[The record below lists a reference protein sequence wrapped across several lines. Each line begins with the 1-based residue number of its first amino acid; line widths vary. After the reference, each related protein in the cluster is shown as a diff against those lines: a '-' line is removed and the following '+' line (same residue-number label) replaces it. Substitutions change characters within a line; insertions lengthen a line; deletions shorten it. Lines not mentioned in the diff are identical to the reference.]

1 MVARLSRRAA
11 LLLGSA
17 LCLPVAVRAGS
28 PSLPQG
34 GTFTAGSGSITRAPG
49 RVTVDQGSARGI
61 IDWKS
66 FSIGAGKTVAINNG
80 SGATLNIVTGTLP
93 SSINGTLT
101 ATGSAYLVNPQG
113 VVVGKSGVIS
123 TGGSFVATTRPV
135 DPQQFLQSG
144 TLSLSGSAQASV
156 VNQGQISAG
165 DQVVL
170 VGQSVRNSGSITA
183 GGAAVLAAGDTMV
196 LQAQG
201 DNALVSIQ
209 GGSGDVTNEGRI
221 SAASVALR
229 AAGGNVYALA
239 GRRGQQS
246 SAGIE
251 ATGTAGQPGRV
262 MLDANGDVVVS
273 GAVSADGASGG
284 QVSITAGKT
293 ATLRGTVSA
302 RGSTGA
308 GGQVSVDGA
317 TVSLGRRAVIDASG
331 ATGGGTVRIGGDR
344 TKGASTTTI
353 ASGAQI
359 KADGGSGP
367 GGSVVVWSTGETDFA
382 GHISATGTNG
392 GSAEVSS
399 QGVLSFTGL
408 ADLRGATGQAG
419 TLLLDPNDVVITDG
433 AVAAGQ
439 SAISP
444 ELISTQLG
452 FSDFVIETDGTGAS
466 SAGHGDILVTSA
478 LSWISSHALTLSA
491 ARNITIS
498 APITAGSGADVAL
511 IADSGDTGIGVVSF
525 SGSGALTL
533 AGGGTAQISTSFAN
547 AAGSLPGNANYTAN
561 VSGGTLS
568 TTLSVANAA
577 QLAALSAITAAG
589 TGAHLDID
597 LIADINMSGVG
608 YTPISSYYGV
618 FNGQG
623 HTISNLVIN
632 LPSQTNLGFVD
643 TLHGTIE
650 NVTFYNST
658 VTGYSNVGLVAGTND
673 GTINTVTVTG
683 TNYTTTNITGN
694 NTGYS
699 ASDPALVG
707 GMVGLNV
714 GLIKNVYFNATV
726 HGGFSEG
733 GIAGYNGDGTLI
745 GTIEQAQVY
754 PDASGGYWSGGVA
767 GQNEAGSI
775 ITNTFIQGGVYGTYT
790 AGVTAVNYGQ
800 VSNVIAVNGATHGE
814 SNTGAVVERNLNAGT
829 ITNSY
834 YDIGPYGRVSTYGIA
849 ANETQF
855 YGGFTN
861 GSGQLV
867 NGGLPPGFDPLIWTF
882 HSGGFPTVYK
892 AYTAP
897 ASSAQITLSGT
908 VSGAAAGATVG
919 VNVGG
924 TMYGPVTLSPTGT
937 WSLSVPQSANGFNGG
952 TDVVVSLL
960 TGGSGSTLLADITG
974 STASVPLSLNTTTLS
989 TSKAGSTTLSVL
1001 EAEKTAT
1008 EGGSTLSLFGPA
1020 DPTAQGATG
1029 LVISV
1034 PGAIGFDSGLDGTG
1048 TLQVTAGGDLT
1059 AGAGLVIDAVRLN
1072 VTGAVL
1078 LGGVDNQIST
1088 LAGQVGALS
1097 LQNNVDL
1104 TIGTVAG
1111 ATGLASNG
1119 AVSLTE
1125 TGGLTLA
1132 AALSATGSGN
1142 AMVIQ
1147 AQSLTNTLGAAA
1159 LSVSGGG
1166 RYAVY
1171 LPDVADITLDGLVAA
1186 HRYGVAAGAT
1196 LSGTTNVL
1204 AFADQPTLTITP
1216 DSNTTAIY
1224 SGAVPNLTYSIS
1236 GLVLGD
1242 TLGQAVS
1249 GTVGVT
1255 GAQANA
1261 GSYTLQIASGL
1272 TSPIGYILQTGTG
1285 TLDIAAKTITWAVA
1299 NATATYG
1306 TQGVPGAVQ
1315 LTGLVAG
1322 DSPVAALGFTSS
1334 GGGMVTLSSTTNAG
1348 SYTEAV
1354 TGLSGAGASNYQ
1366 LAGSGNQT
1374 GTLTINPKTLTWAVA
1389 NATATYGTQA
1399 VPGAVQLTGLVGGD
1413 MPSATLSITNSAN
1426 AVVSLSATTNAGSYT
1441 EAVSALSGT
1450 GASNYQLAGSGNQT
1464 GTLTINPKTL
1474 TWAVANATATYGT
1487 QAVPGAVQLTGLV
1500 GGDMPSATL
1509 SITNSANAVI
1519 SLAATTNAGSYT
1531 EAVSGLS
1538 GTGARNYQLAGSGN
1552 QTGTLTISPKTL
1564 TWAVANA
1571 TATYGTQAVPGA
1583 VQLTGLVGGDSPVAG
1598 LGFTSSGGSMITLS
1612 STTNAGSYTE
1622 AVSALSGTGASN
1634 YQLAGSGNQTGTLV
1648 ISPKPLSWSVADAVS
1663 VYGTLPV
1670 PGAATL
1676 LGVLGSDQVSA
1687 GISVEQNGGSIALS
1701 TTTPVGAYQERV
1713 VSLAGASAG
1722 NYRLAASGN
1731 TEGQLTV
1738 QPAPVTA
1745 SINSPSVLRDTMIPP
1760 LMLASFSAGTGSGAT
1775 QSGGQSG
1782 TGAGG
1787 TVAGGSFGASQGSDE
1802 AGLSVAPPPVPSPA
1816 PAPVQQAPAPQAPTQ
1831 PAPAAA
1837 PSAPATA
1844 PNTAEAPTPALAPVP
1859 APAPASEQVAAQPP
1873 QPAPAP
1879 ALEAP
1884 VQEAAAAPPP
1894 APPPAAPAD
1903 LAPPAP
1909 SDTPAAPALS
1919 AAPLTGLASGD
1930 TAAFAAAAAA
1940 SGAPTLFNATLNQ
1953 ALASGASPSQALVA
1967 AQRAAE
1973 MLAAADTRGG
1983 AATPDQALGDAVATG
1998 GVADRLALAALQQ
2011 GATPREAQATAE
2023 AAAAALAAQTKA
2035 AQVPQSAANQA
2046 AASLGAGDPTGFA
2059 GDPAVAALAASLLAA
2074 GGSPEQ
2080 SLARAEQASLAR
2092 EAMLQAA
2099 ATKLSAA
2106 ELTASALAEGDPA
2119 SVDPAVARLL
2129 ADGLSPADAAARAAA
2144 AQAERNAALRAAQM
2158 TPTDPQAASL
2168 AEGQVPAGQI
2178 IVVRDGQAELQ
2189 ADHRDDQIRAAMVDV
2204 QPGCIAG
2211 PDAADCVA
2219 TELRPESRRVLAAL
2233 LTRGLAYPDALR
2245 EARQFEDQAQALL
2258 RRAMIA
2264 APDRLETSLATG
2276 ILSQSD
2282 IRALAGTTAA
2292 DLFSHRFSQSLQDG
2306 ERPLQ
2311 ALHESG
2317 GKLPS
2322 ADPDTAPDASRT
2334 PP

>member
-1399 VPGAVQLTGLVGGD
+1399 VPGAVQL
-1413 MPSATLSITNSAN
+1413 S
-1426 AVVSLSATTNAGSYT
+1426 
-1441 EAVSALSGT
+1441 
-1450 GASNYQLAGSGNQT
+1450 
-1464 GTLTINPKTL
+1464 
-1474 TWAVANATATYGT
+1474 
-1487 QAVPGAVQLTGLV
+1487 GLV